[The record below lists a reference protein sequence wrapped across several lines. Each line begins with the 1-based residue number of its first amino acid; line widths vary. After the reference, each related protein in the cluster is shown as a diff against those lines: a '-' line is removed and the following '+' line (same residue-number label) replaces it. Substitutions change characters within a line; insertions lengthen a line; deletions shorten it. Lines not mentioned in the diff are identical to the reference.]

1 MLITILF
8 KLDGESILMAAGF
21 AIAIMVAA
29 GLTLLP
35 ASIHEPQ
42 ANPCSENVVG
52 SSVSEVDIDCEFYG
66 PVEIY
71 EHPGNEVPMDV
82 LPLPTQ

>member
-1 MLITILF
+1 VLITILF
-8 KLDGESILMAAGF
+8 KLDGEINPNGSCF
-21 AIAIMVAA
+21 AIAIMVAVE
-29 GLTLLP
+29 LTLLP
-35 ASIHEPQ
+35 VSIYDAQ

-52 SSVSEVDIDCEFYG
+52 SSVYEVDIDCEFYG

>member
-1 MLITILF
+1 MT
-8 KLDGESILMAAGF
+8 ARF
-21 AIAIMVAA
+21 AIAIMVAV
-29 GLTLLP
+29 GLILLP
-35 ASIHEPQ
+35 ASIHDAQ

-52 SSVSEVDIDCEFYG
+52 YSVSEVDIDCEFYG

-71 EHPGNEVPMDV
+71 KHPGNEVPMDV

>member
-1 MLITILF
+1 
-8 KLDGESILMAAGF
+8 MAAGF
-21 AIAIMVAA
+21 AITIMVAV
-29 GLTLLP
+29 GLTLL
-35 ASIHEPQ
+35 STTIHDVQ
-42 ANPCSENVVG
+42 ANPCSENVFG

-71 EHPGNEVPMDV
+71 EHPGNEVPIDV

>member
-1 MLITILF
+1 ME
-8 KLDGESILMAAGF
+8 KSILMAAGF
-21 AIAIMVAA
+21 TIAIMVAV

-35 ASIHEPQ
+35 ASIHAAQ

>member
-1 MLITILF
+1 VLITILF
-8 KLDGESILMAAGF
+8 KLDGEINPNGSWLCDSNHGSSWIN
-21 AIAIMVAA
+21 
-29 GLTLLP
+29 LLP
-35 ASIHEPQ
+35 ASIHDAQ

>member
-1 MLITILF
+1 MTE
-8 KLDGESILMAAGF
+8 KSILMAAGF
-21 AIAIMVAA
+21 AIAIMVAVE
-29 GLTLLP
+29 LTLLP
-35 ASIHEPQ
+35 ASIHDAQ
-42 ANPCSENVVG
+42 ANPFSENVVG
-52 SSVSEVDIDCEFYG
+52 SSVYEVDIDCEFYG

>member
-1 MLITILF
+1 
-8 KLDGESILMAAGF
+8 MAAGF
-21 AIAIMVAA
+21 AIAIMVAF

-35 ASIHEPQ
+35 ASIHDAQ
-42 ANPCSENVVG
+42 ADPCSENVVE

-71 EHPGNEVPMDV
+71 EHPGNKVPMDFHFQHNKKTTFCNCIG
-82 LPLPTQ
+82 LLKTG